1 MRNDTRVQVMLIE
14 PHRTFANSLSSALRV
29 DGRFE
34 IVAAA
39 TDGDAG
45 WQILENH
52 SPDLLLSEVDPP
64 GRSPFEMVEELRRR
78 PRPPRVVLMT
88 SQLTP
93 ALVEQALRV
102 SVDAYLLKSE
112 PIPSLLDALDRVA
125 HGQREFSPPVQGMLS
140 TDATGRLVLAA
151 QSPLGDLTLRQVEI
165 LRHLAAGRSVKE
177 VARLMHLSM
186 KSVDSHKYRIMQ
198 RLNIHNRVELAHF
211 ARRKGL
217 LVD

>member
-1 MRNDTRVQVMLIE
+1 MGSASRVQVVLIE
-14 PHRTFANSLSSALRV
+14 PHRTFATALGSALRV

-34 IVAAA
+34 VVGTAN
-39 TDGDAG
+39 DGDAG
-45 WQILENH
+45 WQILESQ
-52 SPDLLLSEVDPP
+52 SPDILITEVDPP
-64 GRSPFEMVEELRRR
+64 GRSPFDIAEELRRR
-78 PRPPRVVLMT
+78 PRHPKVVLMT
-88 SQLTP
+88 AQLTP

-102 SVDAYLLKSE
+102 SADAYLLKSE
-112 PIPSLLDALDRVA
+112 PISSLLDALDRIA
-125 HGQREFSPPVQGMLS
+125 QGQREFSPPVQRMLS
-140 TDATGRLVLAA
+140 TDATGRLVLAE
-151 QSPLGDLTLRQVEI
+151 QPPLGDLTLRQVEI